1 MGHSAIS
8 MAIFTSY
15 IKLPEGIHLRVCLNG
30 CVSPT
35 AMVICLSSY
44 YALHAQRRWQVGEK
58 PTRAHLMA
66 GWENDDK
73 TWVSLEPYFQKDKQ
87 SHLLVMFILQNGPEF
102 CVKTCK
108 HMRSINLS
116 YQLYHSNLFKFTKE
130 GTVPFPYTSYTS

>member
-1 MGHSAIS
+1 
-8 MAIFTSY
+8 
-15 IKLPEGIHLRVCLNG
+15 
-30 CVSPT
+30 
-35 AMVICLSSY
+35 
-44 YALHAQRRWQVGEK
+44 
-58 PTRAHLMA
+58 MA

-73 TWVSLEPYFQKDKQ
+73 PWVSLEPYFQKDKQ
-87 SHLLVMFILQNGPEF
+87 SHLLVMFILQNGPEI